1 MVKPINIGIDEQ
13 EQNDVTVPNNA
24 ATTFAHKPLSLFKT
38 ALVFSGGIYVSIYP
52 KIEIKLKSNPKADAV
67 KKAPDEV
74 IAMAIRDAM
83 LKDKE
88 NK

>member
-1 MVKPINIGIDEQ
+1 MDYGKKLP
-13 EQNDVTVPNNA
+13 
-24 ATTFAHKPLSLFKT
+24 AT
-38 ALVFSGGIYVSIYP
+38 SG
-52 KIEIKLKSNPKADAV
+52 KAEIKLKSSPKADAV
-67 KKAPDEV
+67 KKAPDKV

>member
-1 MVKPINIGIDEQ
+1 MDYGKKLP
-13 EQNDVTVPNNA
+13 
-24 ATTFAHKPLSLFKT
+24 ATSEKA
-38 ALVFSGGIYVSIYP
+38 
-52 KIEIKLKSNPKADAV
+52 EIKLKSSPKADAV

>member
-1 MVKPINIGIDEQ
+1 MMKPGRQALWQGESEQ
-13 EQNDVTVPNNA
+13 RGAVYAGAGGCGRNYVMMDHNKKLPVV
-24 ATTFAHKPLSLFKT
+24 
-38 ALVFSGGIYVSIYP
+38 SG
-52 KIEIKLKSNPKADAV
+52 KAEIKLKSNPKADAV
-67 KKAPDEV
+67 KRAPDEV

>member
-1 MVKPINIGIDEQ
+1 MDSNKKLP
-13 EQNDVTVPNNA
+13 A
-24 ATTFAHKPLSLFKT
+24 
-38 ALVFSGGIYVSIYP
+38 VSR
-52 KIEIKLKSNPKADAV
+52 KAEIKIKSSPKADAV

>member
-1 MVKPINIGIDEQ
+1 MDSSKKLPAV
-13 EQNDVTVPNNA
+13 
-24 ATTFAHKPLSLFKT
+24 
-38 ALVFSGGIYVSIYP
+38 SG
-52 KIEIKLKSNPKADAV
+52 KAEIRIKNSPKADAV
-67 KKAPDEV
+67 KRAPDEV

>member
-1 MVKPINIGIDEQ
+1 MDHNKKLPV
-13 EQNDVTVPNNA
+13 V
-24 ATTFAHKPLSLFKT
+24 
-38 ALVFSGGIYVSIYP
+38 SGKG
-52 KIEIKLKSNPKADAV
+52 EIKLKSNPKANAV

>member
-1 MVKPINIGIDEQ
+1 MDYNKKLPV
-13 EQNDVTVPNNA
+13 V
-24 ATTFAHKPLSLFKT
+24 
-38 ALVFSGGIYVSIYP
+38 SG
-52 KIEIKLKSNPKADAV
+52 KAEIKLKSNPKADAV